1 MKPILDDIYYVI
13 ENPLVLNDLDAND
26 LLSLKA
32 AVQGIPD
39 AGLDDLWDLLQV
51 RTSSL
56 G

>member
-1 MKPILDDIYYVI
+1 MNPILDDIYYVI

-26 LLSLKA
+26 LLSLRA

-39 AGLDDLWDLLQV
+39 AGLDGLWELLQA